1 MNTNEH
7 SLSFRPASRE
17 VRLPRRVRAVL
28 RLLEGLRGGAVA
40 LQLPGMSPL
49 RLGEGEV
56 VASWTVTDLAM
67 FDQVIASGDIGL
79 GESWMDGQWHCDNLS
94 ALLGLLAANRESLGR
109 AVRGSGWS
117 LLLHRLAHLA
127 RKNTRRGSRRNIA
140 AHYDLGNEFYRLW
153 LDPSMTY
160 SSAVFAHADEPL
172 IDAQTRKYRRILD
185 QLGAQ
190 PGQRILE
197 VGCGWG
203 GFAEIAARDYGCEVH
218 GITLSPRQRDL
229 AQARADAGG
238 WADRVYFELR
248 DYRDVQGT
256 YDHIVSIEMIEAVG
270 EAFWPTYYA
279 QLKNCLAP
287 GGRVVIQAIT
297 INETLFD
304 GYRRGTDFIQ
314 RYIFPGGM
322 LPTPTRVSADAGR
335 AGLETVDRFDFGL
348 DYARTLQRWA
358 VAFNSQQSAVRVQGF
373 DDRFVRMWQ
382 FYLAYCEAGFV
393 AGDLGVHHFCLAHA
407 EPERAQ

>member
-1 MNTNEH
+1 MNTNEQ
-7 SLSFRPASRE
+7 SLAIRLNARE
-17 VRLPRRVRAVL
+17 ARVPRRVRAVL
-28 RLLEGLRGGAVA
+28 RLLEGLRGGAIA
-40 LQLPGMSPL
+40 LQLPGASSL

-67 FDQVIASGDIGL
+67 FDQVITSGDIGL

-94 ALLGLLAANRESLGR
+94 ALLGLLAANREALGR
-109 AVRGSGWS
+109 AVRGNGWS
-117 LLLHRLAHLA
+117 LLLHRLMHLA
-127 RKNTRRGSRRNIA
+127 RSNTRRGSRRNIS
-140 AHYDLGNEFYRLW
+140 AHYDLGNDFYRLW

-160 SSAVFAHADEPL
+160 SAAVFAQPEESL
-172 IDAQTRKYRRILD
+172 FDAQTRKYRRILD
-185 QLGAQ
+185 SLDAQ

-203 GFAEIAARDYGCEVH
+203 GFAEIAARDYGCQVH

-229 AQARADAGG
+229 AQARAEAGG
-238 WADRVYFELR
+238 WADKVHFELR
-248 DYRDVQGT
+248 DYRDVAGR

-270 EAFWPTYYA
+270 ESFWPTYYA
-279 QLKNCLAP
+279 KLKQCLAP
-287 GGRVVIQAIT
+287 GGRAVIQAIT
-297 INETLFD
+297 INESLFA

-322 LPTPTRVSADAGR
+322 LPTPSRVSADAGK
-335 AGLETVDRFDFGL
+335 AGLDTLARFDFGL

-358 VAFNSQQSAVRVQGF
+358 TAFNSQRSAVQVQGF

-382 FYLAYCEAGFV
+382 FYLAYCEAGFR
-393 AGDLGVHHFCLAHA
+393 AGDLDVHHFCLAHSEA
-407 EPERAQ
+407 AR